1 MNISGQKK
9 IASTILKVG
18 KNRIWIDPTRT
29 DEVEL
34 AITRQEIRK
43 LIQEEVIKVLPEKSQ
58 SYGRTRISNKKKKS
72 GRKIGPG
79 SQKGSKTA
87 VVSRKDRWIKRIRS
101 LRKKL
106 RDLKERRIITA
117 QTYRNLYGKAKGGEF
132 RSIGE
137 LDRYINEHNL
147 RRRSFG

>member
-1 MNISGQKK
+1 MNVSGQKK
-9 IASTILKVG
+9 IASTILKIG
-18 KNRIWIDPTRT
+18 KNRIWIDPTRI

-43 LIQEEVIKVLPEKSQ
+43 LIQEDVIRALPEKSQ
-58 SYGRTRISNKKKKS
+58 SYGRTRISKKKKKS

-79 SQKGSKTA
+79 SKKGSKTS
-87 VVSRKDRWIKRIRS
+87 VVSRKDRWIQRIRS

-106 RDLKERRIITA
+106 RDLKERRIITP
-117 QTYRNLYGKAKGGEF
+117 QTYRILYRKAKGGEF

>member
-18 KNRIWIDPTRT
+18 KNRVWIDPNRV

-43 LIQEEVIKVLPEKSQ
+43 LIQENVIKAMPAKNQ
-58 SYGRTRISNKKKKS
+58 SYGRNRISQKKKKS

-79 SQKGSKTA
+79 SKKGSKNA
-87 VVSRKDRWIKRIRS
+87 VISRKTRWIQRIRS

-106 RDLKERRIITA
+106 RDLKERRVITA
-117 QTYRNLYGKAKGGEF
+117 QTYRNLYRKAKGGEF